1 MLAKFF
7 NCPTENGTFQSEFV
21 FQTDR
26 TVSYEYNKKRVGTGS
41 FTLILPT
48 TDYFCQHIVENM
60 LIEIDGDWLEIRNIS
75 RNETQIT
82 VTGTDL
88 NGWTDY
94 RITAFGKT
102 QVAGADG
109 YDVIKG
115 STGECINHYIQ
126 NNMTAP
132 VDSARKFPRLEITQT
147 AQGKTDDRYMAR
159 LKILTEV
166 IGNLCV
172 NSTIGYEITA
182 NVSKNRFEFRTF
194 AGVDRSIE
202 QTDRTA
208 VIFSQK
214 RNNLLSA
221 TYEKG
226 NTDLLNAIYATG
238 ADVTQTVYRTADIPT
253 GTLRKETA
261 IDVSVETVA
270 DIEDYALEQVTGNI
284 ATNSYT
290 LDVAAV
296 EDYGVKYNLGDYVT
310 VKDDLTGKT
319 WTAQIEEAKKRKSQT
334 EKKIELVLGDT
345 KMKLLNKIQ
354 NTVDISVKSESNKA
368 YNTSKDALEN
378 SIENATNLITGTDGG
393 YLLIHLDENKKPYE
407 LLIMDTDDINTA
419 TKIWR
424 FGMGGLGFSSNGY
437 GGPYTTAITMDGR
450 IVADFITAGGMS
462 AERINAGTLSGVKVI
477 ANTGSVGG
485 WVIDGNV
492 IKSKDGNIR
501 LNSNTDNIDIL
512 DDNGNL
518 LVKLNKSGINMYRD
532 GDYIGFIGTNKHTSG
547 KRGLVFDLDAD
558 GDYMSWGSR
567 DSTGENYDQK
577 LTYYKGEG
585 FNMHDNLTVNKFMGY
600 GLSKNTLTLADGTVI
615 KYWGWT
621 DE

>member
-7 NCPTENGTFQSEFV
+7 GFPTENGTFQSEFV

-26 TVSYEYNKKRVGTGS
+26 IVSYEYNKKWVGTGS
-41 FTLILPT
+41 FTLVLPT
-48 TDYFCQHIVENM
+48 TEYFCQHIAENM
-60 LIEIDGDWLEIRNIS
+60 LIEIDGDWLEIRNVS

-82 VTGTDL
+82 VSGTDL
-88 NGWTDY
+88 NGWLDY
-94 RITAFGKT
+94 RITAFGET

-109 YDVIKG
+109 YDVVKG

-132 VDSARKFPRLEITQT
+132 ADSARKFPRLYITQT
-147 AQGKTDDRYMAR
+147 AQGKTNDKYMAR
-159 LKILTEV
+159 LKVLTEV
-166 IGNLCV
+166 ICNLCV

-221 TYEKG
+221 TYERG

-238 ADVTQTVYRTADIPT
+238 ADVTQTVYRTADVPT

-270 DIEDYALEQVTGNI
+270 DIKDYALEQVTGNTE
-284 ATNSYT
+284 TNSYT
-290 LDVAAV
+290 LDVAAI
-296 EDYGVKYNLGDYVT
+296 EDYGVEYNLGDYVT
-310 VKDDLTGKT
+310 VKDALTGKT
-319 WTAQIEEAKKRKSQT
+319 WTAQIEEVKKSKSQT
-334 EKKIELVLGDT
+334 ENKIELMLGDA

-368 YNTSKDALEN
+368 YNSSKDTLES
-378 SIENATNLITGTDGG
+378 SIENATNLITGTEGG

-437 GGPYTTAITMDGR
+437 EGPFPLAMTMDGK
-450 IVADFITAGGMS
+450 IVADFIA
-462 AERINAGTLSGVKVI
+462 AGTLQGIKII
-477 ANTGSVGG
+477 ADVGSVAG
-485 WVIDGNV
+485 WTMDNGMLVSTDGTMRID
-492 IKSKDGNIR
+492 
-501 LNSNTDNIDIL
+501 SNNNTIDIYK
-512 DDNGNL
+512 DDSKLMSVNQSGIKFWRNDVEIGSIGIVKGADSETYGISFNLKNGDAMTWSVYDEAQQL
-518 LVKLNKSGINMYRD
+518 YLNKLRYTEEN
-532 GDYIGFIGTNKHTSG
+532 
-547 KRGLVFDLDAD
+547 GLRVYNDLDVRGNMRANQLFGHNVVD
-558 GDYMSWGSR
+558 IDLGGGKHAWGYVEE
-567 DSTGENYDQK
+567 DD
-577 LTYYKGEG
+577 
-585 FNMHDNLTVNKFMGY
+585 
-600 GLSKNTLTLADGTVI
+600 I
-615 KYWGWT
+615 
-621 DE
+621 